1 MIFMQYYFICTCCYL
16 TGTMAAT
23 ALSKEFNVVA
33 VLQDDDSYAAVMAK
47 LTHI

>member
-1 MIFMQYYFICTCCYL
+1 MLCIYSYIL
-16 TGTMAAT
+16 TGIMAAT

-47 LTHI
+47 LTHISS